1 MKVASPL
8 DYLVRPGR
16 PLRGCLRIPGDKS
29 ISHRALILAAVAEG
43 ETTLRGLLRSEDVA
57 ATWQALEALGV
68 GIRAQGA
75 EVRVRG
81 VGLHGLRPPAAALE
95 LGNSGTSARLF
106 AGLLSGRPFSATL
119 KGDASLSRRPMRRV
133 IVPLRR
139 MGARLRASAAGTLPL
154 HIAAG
159 PRLRGIAY
167 RLPVASAQL
176 KSCLLLAGL
185 GAEGETCL
193 REPAPTRD
201 HTERLLSRFG
211 RPAQRAGLELRLS
224 GGGGLR
230 GTRLQVPGDLSSAAF
245 LLVAAS
251 IVPGSELRLEG
262 VGVNPTRRA
271 VLEILEAMGAD
282 LELRERSPEWG
293 AGDEPVADLT
303 VRAAAGL
310 TGIDI
315 PRALVAPAIDELPV
329 LMVAAACARG
339 RTRLR
344 GAGELRVKESDR
356 IAAIAAGL
364 QALGVEV
371 VVDGDGMDVRGGR
384 LQGGSVASGGDH
396 RIAMS
401 FAVAGLAAE
410 GSVRIADCGPVAT
423 SFPGFADLLRQAGAD
438 LRVAGDEGAGAN
450 ALGEGSGEGREGV
463 SGADG

>member
-1 MKVASPL
+1 
-8 DYLVRPGR
+8 
-16 PLRGCLRIPGDKS
+16 
-29 ISHRALILAAVAEG
+29 
-43 ETTLRGLLRSEDVA
+43 
-57 ATWQALEALGV
+57 
-68 GIRAQGA
+68 
-75 EVRVRG
+75 
-81 VGLHGLRPPAAALE
+81 
-95 LGNSGTSARLF
+95 
-106 AGLLSGRPFSATL
+106 
-119 KGDASLSRRPMRRV
+119 
-133 IVPLRR
+133 
-139 MGARLRASAAGTLPL
+139 
-154 HIAAG
+154 
-159 PRLRGIAY
+159 
-167 RLPVASAQL
+167 VASAQL

-185 GAEGETCL
+185 GAEGETRL

-211 RPAQRAGLELRLS
+211 RPVQRAGLELRLS

-293 AGDEPVADLT
+293 ADDEPVADLT

-364 QALGVEV
+364 RALGVEV

-384 LQGGSVASGGDH
+384 LRGGSVASGGDH

-410 GSVRIADCGPVAT
+410 GTVRIADCGPVAT
-423 SFPGFADLLRQAGAD
+423 SFPGFAELLREAGAD
-438 LRVAGDEGAGAN
+438 LRAAGDEGAGAHGL
-450 ALGEGSGEGREGV
+450 AEGSGEGREGV
-463 SGADG
+463 ADG